1 MGNRKAGRS
10 KFIEYRIWAVLLLVI
25 AVMTAN
31 IWVMQAR
38 AQSKAYDITGKELND
53 IQNYKKGWYKSW
65 GGEFEESGGS
75 LSSIIW
81 YRVAQPSYYI
91 VANDS
96 RIQIAISEYDKDGKW
111 IKYSDKYQNGSK
123 FTRQTNT
130 EYVHL
135 TLSSSVWGTDI
146 QSLFQNGL
154 QIEFSTEQREA
165 YQVPTIAIKDAD
177 FGRADNWKAGGYV
190 YQTGECIIDR
200 TKIAYQAYCIPDAGT
215 YQVWLP
221 GGYLK
226 MNILELDSQ
235 NKVIAGSDLHSG
247 QKWKKNAGTAKIA
260 LTVYTNDK
268 RQGSYSI
275 EEYKSLIQNYPSFG
289 LQPYQSYQVK
299 GRMDALTA
307 EAFMQ
312 KMNVGWSLGNSL
324 DSKCDKNNRG
334 ADRNLKQELN
344 WGNPYVTKDLI
355 DYVAQCGFNT
365 IRIPVTWY
373 YNTGVDE
380 KGRLYI
386 GQEWLARVQ
395 EVVDYA
401 LANQMYVILN
411 SHHDQ
416 PILYA
421 GVSETEMQQVLANS
435 QSLWQQIATYFKDYD
450 EHLIFEGFNEIDNV
464 EKSWNYSAL
473 AADQMNRMN
482 QIFVTTVRQT
492 GGNNASR
499 ILMVPTLL
507 DGTSADILQAFVL
520 PQDTISNR
528 LIVQVHFYT
537 KKYNQD
543 IESDFAQ
550 LEAFSDRIG
559 APVVIGEFG
568 TTSSYPAAGIRA
580 RQASNYVARAAEHGM
595 KCIWWD
601 NNSDYGVINRRNFA
615 ESDTAMLQALMD
627 GARGVAYQS
636 VNAVV
641 LNQQAQYE
649 NKMPNLSSGVLEN
662 AYWGTITATIPWQQA
677 SVSQCMLSLTATGEA
692 SDIWLQRILFY
703 NASGQYLSG
712 KELQKKDIIVE
723 VPQGTAQ
730 IKISLNSPGRNI
742 SWGDYGTYL
751 TTGQLAISVSG
762 TDASQLQAV
771 SVLVK

>member
-1 MGNRKAGRS
+1 MRERTNRILAM
-10 KFIEYRIWAVLLLVI
+10 ILTVL
-25 AVMTAN
+25 AVMAVN
-31 IWVMQAR
+31 LCKVQVH
-38 AQSKAYDITGKELND
+38 AQQEAYDLTGQEVND
-53 IQNYKKGWYKSW
+53 IHNYQKGWYKSW
-65 GGEFEESGGS
+65 GGGFEASGGS
-75 LSSIIW
+75 LSSIVW
-81 YRVAQPSYYI
+81 YQAEQPFYYI
-91 VANDS
+91 TANDS

-111 IKYSDKYQNGSK
+111 LKYSDKYQNGGK
-123 FTRQTNT
+123 FTRQDNT
-130 EYVHL
+130 KYVHL

-146 QSLFQNGL
+146 ASLFQNGL
-154 QIEFSTEQREA
+154 QIGFSAEQRDV
-165 YQVPTIAIKDAD
+165 YQVSTISIKDAK
-177 FGRADNWKAGGYV
+177 FGKADNWKAGSYV
-190 YQTGECIIDR
+190 YQTGECIIDK
-200 TKIAYQAYCIPDAGT
+200 TKIAYNAYCIPEDET

-226 MNILELDSQ
+226 LNILELDSS
-235 NKVIAGSDLHSG
+235 NKVIASYDLHSG
-247 QKWKKNAGTAKIA
+247 QKWRKNPDTAKIA

-268 RQGSYSI
+268 RQGSYCV
-275 EEYKSLIQNYPSFG
+275 EEYKELISNYPLFG
-289 LQPYQSYQVK
+289 LQPYQSYQVL
-299 GRMDALTA
+299 GSMDTLTA
-307 EAFMQ
+307 QDFMK

-324 DSKCDKNNRG
+324 DSKCDRNSRG

-355 DYVAQCGFNT
+355 DYVAQCGFDT

-380 KGRLYI
+380 KGSLYI

-401 LANQMYVILN
+401 FANQMYVILN

-416 PILYA
+416 PMLYA
-421 GVSETEMQQVLANS
+421 GVSETQIQQVLADT
-435 QSLWQQIATYFKDYD
+435 QKLWMQIATYFKDYD

-464 EKSWNYSAL
+464 EKSWNYSAA

-482 QIFVTTVRQT
+482 QAFVTTVRQT

-507 DGTSADILQAFVL
+507 DGTGADILQAFIL

-543 IESDFAQ
+543 IESDFGE
-550 LEAFSDRIG
+550 LEAFSQRIG

-568 TTSSYPAAGIRA
+568 TTSSYPAAGIRT

-601 NNSDYGVINRRNFA
+601 NGSDYGIIDRRDYTK
-615 ESDTAMLQALMD
+615 SDTAMLRALME
-627 GARGVAYQS
+627 GAGGTAYQS
-636 VNAVV
+636 LDAVV
-641 LNQQAQYE
+641 LDQPMQYE
-649 NKMPNLSSGVLEN
+649 NKMPNLSTGGLEN
-662 AYWGTITATIPWQQA
+662 TYWGTITATIPWKA
-677 SVSQCMLSLTATGEA
+677 ADTSQSMLSLTAIGDA
-692 SDIWLQRILFY
+692 GDIWLQRILFY
-703 NASGQYLSG
+703 GADGKYLSG

-723 VPQGTAQ
+723 VPKGTAE
-730 IKISLNSPGRNI
+730 IKISLNSPRRNI
-742 SWGDYGTYL
+742 SWEQYSAYL
-751 TTGQLAISVSG
+751 SAGVLAVSVSG
-762 TDASQLQAV
+762 TDSGQLQAV
-771 SVLVK
+771 SVWKK